1 MSLIFQNLADM
12 QEKVVPG
19 IDTFLEHPITDKN
32 IRWGLLTNDAA
43 FSSDGLLSRVALV
56 KKGFNL
62 VKLFSPEH
70 GITRTGADGTFQNNS
85 IDSHTGLPV
94 ISLYG
99 DRLSP
104 TEEDLSDIDR
114 LIVDIPDVGCRFYT
128 YLWTVTY
135 VMEACAMYGK
145 QLIVLDRPNP
155 LGGEM
160 SMAEGPMLD
169 EINCPSFI
177 GRWSIPIR
185 HSCTL
190 GELANYFSAK
200 KIEGFD
206 LKIIPVRNWQRY
218 QLAGTDLFSF
228 VPTSPAIKNSTTA
241 LLYPGMGLLEGINVN
256 EGRGTD
262 IPFQVC
268 GAPWIN
274 ADHLQ
279 ELFKS
284 KNLAVIKSNPHDYTP
299 ADGLYK
305 GEHCYGLQFSI
316 TNALNFHPVR
326 AGLSLLQSIIELYP
340 LFVKERLYI
349 TNANPTGR
357 AHLDKLTGIQNS
369 FDLFISGSIFQ
380 TDVSKTW
387 PKEITPY
394 LLYD

>member
-1 MSLIFQNLADM
+1 MSLIIQNLAVM
-12 QEKVVPG
+12 YQKVVPG
-19 IDTFLEHPITDKN
+19 IDTFLEHPETDKN

-70 GITRTGADGTFQNNS
+70 GITRTGADGTFQKNS

-99 DRLSP
+99 DHLSP
-104 TEEDLSDIDR
+104 TEEDFSDIDR
-114 LIVDIPDVGCRFYT
+114 VIVDIPDVGCRFYT
-128 YLWTVTY
+128 YLWTITY
-135 VMEACAMYGK
+135 VMEACAIYGK
-145 QLIVLDRPNP
+145 QLIILDRPNP

-169 EINCPSFI
+169 EAICSSFI

-190 GELANYFSAK
+190 CELSLYFSAL
-200 KIEGFD
+200 KIKGLN

-218 QLAGTDLFSF
+218 QLAGTDNFNF
-228 VPTSPAIKNSTTA
+228 IPTSPAIKNSTTA
-241 LLYPGMGLLEGINVN
+241 LLYPGMGLLEGVNVN

-274 ADHLQ
+274 PDHLQ

-284 KNLAVIKSNPHDYTP
+284 KNLAAIKSRPLDYTP
-299 ADGLYK
+299 VDGLYK

-316 TNALNFHPVR
+316 TNTLNFHPVK

-340 LFVKERLYI
+340 LFVKERFYI
-349 TNANPTGR
+349 TNANPTGK
-357 AHLDKLTGIQNS
+357 AHLDKLTGIQNALNLLK
-369 FDLFISGSIFQ
+369 DGYTLQ
-380 TDVSKTW
+380 TDVSQTW
-387 PKEITPY
+387 TQEITPY

>member
-1 MSLIFQNLADM
+1 MSLFFQNLVHM
-12 QEKVVPG
+12 HQKVAPG

-70 GITRTGADGTFQNNS
+70 GITGTGADGAFQNNS

-99 DRLSP
+99 DHFSP
-104 TEEDLSDIDR
+104 TDEDLSDIDR
-114 LIVDIPDVGCRFYT
+114 VIVDIPDIGCRFYT

-135 VMEACAMYGK
+135 VMEACAMCGK
-145 QLIVLDRPNP
+145 QVIILDRPNP

-169 EINCPSFI
+169 EVTCSSFI

-190 GELANYFSAK
+190 GELSLYFSNF
-200 KIEGFD
+200 KINGLN

-218 QLAGTDLFSF
+218 QLAGTDNFNF
-228 VPTSPAIKNSTTA
+228 IPTSPAIKNSATA

-262 IPFQVC
+262 NPFVQF
-268 GAPWIN
+268 GAPWI
-274 ADHLQ
+274 DSE
-279 ELFKS
+279 ELKYVVKE
-284 KNLAVIKSNPHDYTP
+284 KNLPGILFNSCSYIP
-299 ADGLYK
+299 ADGPYK
-305 GEHCYGLQFSI
+305 NERCHGLKLMV
-316 TNALNFHPVR
+316 TNKENFHPV
-326 AGLSLLQSIIELYP
+326 AMGIALVSTILNLYR
-340 LFVKERLYI
+340 LHVKERLYI
-349 TNANPTGR
+349 TYANPSGSN
-357 AHLDKLTGIQNS
+357 HLDKLLGVKNALDQLKDSDT
-369 FDLFISGSIFQ
+369 LP
-380 TDVSKTW
+380 TDVSQTW
-387 PKEITPY
+387 PQEITPY